1 MGRLAFRDRK
11 LHLPNGFRGDSGRLG
26 KSRGRRFGKWKI
38 RFSKGFWAFQ
48 IGFYAFQMD
57 FFAFQMD
64 LSGVAGVDLA
74 NGFREE
80 NPFGKWVRFDT
91 PIPNS
96 IFGQLHFPFENYL

>member
-1 MGRLAFRDRK
+1 MGFAATPDASEKAAGVDLA
-11 LHLPNGFRGDSGRLG
+11 NGKYD
-26 KSRGRRFGKWKI
+26 
-38 RFSKGFWAFQ
+38 FQ
-48 IGFYAFQMD
+48 IGFQAFQMGFWAFQMD

-64 LSGVAGVDLA
+64 LGGVAGVDLA

-96 IFGQLHFPFENYL
+96 IFGQLHFPFENNFKAVFCLPT